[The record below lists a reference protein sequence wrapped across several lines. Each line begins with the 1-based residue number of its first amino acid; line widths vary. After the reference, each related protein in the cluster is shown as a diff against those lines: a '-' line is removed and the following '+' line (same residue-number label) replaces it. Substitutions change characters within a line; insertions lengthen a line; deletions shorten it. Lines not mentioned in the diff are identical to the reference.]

1 MPGHVL
7 DVAVQSHARIEEHG
21 DGRPGAARKAA
32 LEKAVDGDAG
42 LPQARCIG
50 HPDHPAVPEKPQR
63 GIPLVSPG
71 SHRPG
76 AAPVLPA
83 RRLQIQQVHEIG
95 FAGLHLGV
103 QARQIQFLH

>member
-1 MPGHVL
+1 MRGLKSTAMDDQVPLGKRL
-7 DVAVQSHARIEEHG
+7 
-21 DGRPGAARKAA
+21 
-32 LEKAVDGDAG
+32 LAVDGDAG

-95 FAGLHLGV
+95 FAGLAILEFRHAKSSFYIDSIYHTKHACL
-103 QARQIQFLH
+103 